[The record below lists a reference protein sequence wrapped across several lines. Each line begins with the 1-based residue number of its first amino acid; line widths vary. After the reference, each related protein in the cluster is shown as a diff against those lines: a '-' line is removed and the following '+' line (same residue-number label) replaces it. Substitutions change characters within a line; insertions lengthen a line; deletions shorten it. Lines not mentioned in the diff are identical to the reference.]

1 MSELLRA
8 TVLYANNYEA
18 QKNKK
23 IFTKDFLESFLEL
36 ENKILGNYDIDLVN
50 CFEKFSE
57 SDLKHFQKIKKYAK
71 IKERK
76 L

>member
-36 ENKILGNYDIDLVN
+36 ENK
-50 CFEKFSE
+50 
-57 SDLKHFQKIKKYAK
+57 KIGRAHV
-71 IKERK
+71 
-76 L
+76 

>member
-57 SDLKHFQKIKKYAK
+57 KF
-71 IKERK
+71 KEGMIDNGFS
-76 L
+76 

>member
-8 TVLYANNYEA
+8 TVLYTNNYET

-23 IFTKDFLESFLEL
+23 IFTKDFIESFLEL

-57 SDLKHFQKIKKYAK
+57 KF
-71 IKERK
+71 KEGMIDNGFS
-76 L
+76 